1 VGIAVKKITSRVGS
15 NRPLGSPRSSFALA
29 GPPLEPDACPALQ
42 LVIVERLAVMAAWQA
57 VRWSSAKSVPREAH
71 LVLFGCGPKG
81 DLFGLQKRPG
91 LPVCGSEIPSLFSC
105 PKDCD

>member
-1 VGIAVKKITSRVGS
+1 VLRDARITQVETTGELTDLSICQRHMPLTRDEKNSAGRQFVGHLPK
-15 NRPLGSPRSSFALA
+15 
-29 GPPLEPDACPALQ
+29 
-42 LVIVERLAVMAAWQA
+42 
-57 VRWSSAKSVPREAH
+57 VPREAH